1 MYARIQSTVL
11 TTVAAAG
18 AAALVAA
25 PVVAPPAS
33 HAPPVVSAEVQLTAS
48 PPPGAIPLA
57 FLRNQALYCSVI
69 CPFVVQG
76 VITVPLAAVQTP
88 ATFLDALAATGS
100 LPRAIGTAAASVTG
114 AANDAAEGIILND
127 VNRVVPKAFN
137 TLEIAVVQLMRVGS
151 AVLTPAD
158 LPDAVNTARETVLAA
173 LNQPLPG
180 PGVPVPTETG
190 AETLPEVVAVEAIK
204 VTAAVAF
211 QAGELLLLGVVQ
223 TVDAGAQEL
232 ARSGDPLAAVSAAA
246 AQATQ
251 VVNVAS
257 DIVSDSVD
265 TAVTNIRGALD
276 NPFRTARPV
285 PGTSQTA
292 VQSVA
297 ERSGDAPT
305 PVTRIHRDA
314 GAERPGAAS
323 ATEPAEPAKTAEPV
337 KTAEPAKTTADTK
350 TADRP
355 VRKLVRDVN
364 RAVKSITDS
373 RPDAPRKS
381 LQHKKMEKSGE
392 NRPTHDRSEKHAG

>member
-25 PVVAPPAS
+25 PVTAPPEL
-33 HAPPVVSAEVQLTAS
+33 HAPPLVNAQVQLTAS
-48 PPPGAIPLA
+48 PPLGAIPLA
-57 FLRNQALYCSVI
+57 FLRNQVLYCSVI

-76 VITVPLAAVQTP
+76 AVTVPLAAIQTP
-88 ATFLDALAATGS
+88 ATFLNALAATSS

-151 AVLTPAD
+151 AVFTPAD
-158 LPDAVNTARETVLAA
+158 FPAAVNTARETVLAA

-232 ARSGDPLAAVSAAA
+232 ARSGDPLAALSAAA
-246 AQATQ
+246 AQATD

-276 NPFRTARPV
+276 NSFRAAGPD
-285 PGTSQTA
+285 TSTTA
-292 VQSVA
+292 VRSIS
-297 ERSGDAPT
+297 ERSTDAPPHT
-305 PVTRIHRDA
+305 VRIHREA
-314 GAERPGAAS
+314 GGGPVS
-323 ATEPAEPAKTAEPV
+323 TTSVPEPAMTAEPTDKPEPS
-337 KTAEPAKTTADTK
+337 KTRQNSK

-355 VRKLVRDVN
+355 VRKLVRDVS
-364 RAVKSITDS
+364 RTVKSVTDS
-373 RPDAPRKS
+373 LSDAPRKS
-381 LQHKKMEKSGE
+381 LQHKKSEDSRE
-392 NRPTHDRSEKHAG
+392 NRPAHDRTDKHAG

>member
-25 PVVAPPAS
+25 PVTAPAQL
-33 HAPPVVSAEVQLTAS
+33 HAPRVVNAQIQLTAS
-48 PPPGAIPLA
+48 PPLGAIPLA
-57 FLRNQALYCSVI
+57 FLRNQVLYCSVI

-76 VITVPLAAVQTP
+76 AITVPLAAVQTP
-88 ATFLDALAATGS
+88 VTFLDALAATGS
-100 LPRAIGTAAASVTG
+100 LPRAVGMAAASVTG

-151 AVLTPAD
+151 AVLTPAE

-246 AQATQ
+246 AQATE
-251 VVNVAS
+251 VVDVAS

-276 NPFRTARPV
+276 NPFRTARPTTET
-285 PGTSQTA
+285 PRA
-292 VQSVA
+292 EVQSA
-297 ERSGDAPT
+297 SASSADAP
-305 PVTRIHRDA
+305 PPARRVHREA
-314 GAERPGAAS
+314 GRAATQAS
-323 ATEPAEPAKTAEPV
+323 ATAEPS
-337 KTAEPAKTTADTK
+337 K

-355 VRKLVRDVN
+355 VRKLVRDV
-364 RAVKSITDS
+364 S
-373 RPDAPRKS
+373 RTVRSVTGSLADAPRKT
-381 LQHKKMEKSGE
+381 LQHNKSEDSKE
-392 NRPTHDRSEKHAG
+392 NRATHDRSDKRAG

>member
-1 MYARIQSTVL
+1 MGADVYARIQSTVL

-25 PVVAPPAS
+25 PVAAPPEL
-33 HAPPVVSAEVQLTAS
+33 HAPRLVNAQVQLTAS
-48 PPPGAIPLA
+48 PPLGALPLA
-57 FLRNQALYCSVI
+57 FLRNQVLYCSVI

-76 VITVPLAAVQTP
+76 AITVPLAAVQTP

-246 AQATQ
+246 AQATE

-276 NPFRTARPV
+276 NPFRAARPA
-285 PGTSQTA
+285 PETSESSA
-292 VQSVA
+292 
-297 ERSGDAPT
+297 DARP
-305 PVTRIHRDA
+305 PVTRVHREA
-314 GAERPGAAS
+314 GRATTRGTSTTS
-323 ATEPAEPAKTAEPV
+323 ATEPPETAEPS
-337 KTAEPAKTTADTK
+337 K

-355 VRKLVRDVN
+355 VRKLVRDV
-364 RAVKSITDS
+364 S
-373 RPDAPRKS
+373 RTVRSVTGRLADAPRKT
-381 LQHKKMEKSGE
+381 LQHSKSEDSKE
-392 NRPTHDRSEKHAG
+392 NRPTRDRSDKHAG

>member
-25 PVVAPPAS
+25 PVTAPAQL
-33 HAPPVVSAEVQLTAS
+33 HAPRVVNAQVQLTAS
-48 PPPGAIPLA
+48 PPLGAIPLA
-57 FLRNQALYCSVI
+57 FLRNQVLYCSVI

-76 VITVPLAAVQTP
+76 AITVPLAAVQTP

-100 LPRAIGTAAASVTG
+100 LPRAVGTAAASVTG

-151 AVLTPAD
+151 AVLTPAE

-223 TVDAGAQEL
+223 TVDAGAQEF

-246 AQATQ
+246 AQATE
-251 VVNVAS
+251 VVDVAS

-276 NPFRTARPV
+276 NPFRTARPAPETSRAEVQPATASSAEV
-285 PGTSQTA
+285 PPPAKRVHREVGRA
-292 VQSVA
+292 A
-297 ERSGDAPT
+297 
-305 PVTRIHRDA
+305 TR
-314 GAERPGAAS
+314 AS
-323 ATEPAEPAKTAEPV
+323 ATAEPSRASD
-337 KTAEPAKTTADTK
+337 DTK

-355 VRKLVRDVN
+355 VRKLVRDVS
-364 RAVKSITDS
+364 RTVRSVTDS
-373 RPDAPRKS
+373 LADAPRKS
-381 LQHKKMEKSGE
+381 LQHNKSEDSKE
-392 NRPTHDRSEKHAG
+392 NRPTRDRSDKRAG

>member
-11 TTVAAAG
+11 TTLAAAG

-25 PVVAPPAS
+25 PVAAS
-33 HAPPVVSAEVQLTAS
+33 PELHGPRLVNAQVQLTAS
-48 PPPGAIPLA
+48 PPLGAIPLA
-57 FLRNQALYCSVI
+57 FLRNQVLYCSVI

-76 VITVPLAAVQTP
+76 AITVPLAAVQTP
-88 ATFLDALAATGS
+88 VIFLDALAATGS
-100 LPRAIGTAAASVTG
+100 LPRAVGTAAASVTG

-151 AVLTPAD
+151 AVLTPAE

-211 QAGELLLLGVVQ
+211 QAGELLVLGVVQ

-246 AQATQ
+246 AQATE
-251 VVNVAS
+251 VVDVAS

-276 NPFRTARPV
+276 NPFRTAGPTTE
-285 PGTSQTA
+285 TSRA
-292 VQSVA
+292 EVQPASA
-297 ERSGDAPT
+297 SSADAP
-305 PVTRIHRDA
+305 PPATRVHREA
-314 GAERPGAAS
+314 GRAATRAS
-323 ATEPAEPAKTAEPV
+323 ATAEPSRASD
-337 KTAEPAKTTADTK
+337 DTK

-355 VRKLVRDVN
+355 VRKLVRDV
-364 RAVKSITDS
+364 S
-373 RPDAPRKS
+373 RTVRSVTGRPADASRKT
-381 LQHKKMEKSGE
+381 LQHDKSEDPKE
-392 NRPTHDRSEKHAG
+392 NRPTRDRSDKRAG